1 MPVNRQTVRELSRTT
16 LYNIT
21 SSGQAWRAFLDA
33 AARLYKYSFPE
44 QVLIY
49 AQEPEAT
56 ACAAKEVWYTRMKRS
71 LRPDAQAI
79 ALPDPHSH
87 FGRLKY
93 VFDVRETQPLPG
105 APEFRQ
111 WSLPFEALERVTDRL
126 GQEYGISREPVVA
139 DRVYALVMNAP
150 RELYPMKLTA
160 MLRAA
165 DAEGRWS
172 GQDDAALARQF
183 HQLVADSAAYMVGV
197 RVGIGTGAVTSD
209 ALESITRFNSSG
221 LAALAGTYASRLAA
235 SVLRDV
241 ERAAR
246 ENDRLAFPAR
256 GVQNEG
262 REEFSHAAEAAKE
275 VQDNDIYNTERSAL
289 PGPDAGGTG
298 DSTGQIRPAAPP
310 IPGEKRPRSAEHPAA
325 GGRAEQPSGAD
336 RPSGARA
343 GGADDGASGTAHEA
357 AGQTDGPAWLG
368 RDDEQP
374 APAGG
379 GNGDGTD
386 LRQLS
391 LFPAEEEIQ
400 ETGRS
405 DTERPVSLSPDEI
418 DDILRCDREYKKGCK
433 KQDIESFFSTTM
445 DMQERKAFL
454 ADAMGHIYTEL
465 FIGNHRYGYCNRGNG
480 TVEFWRGG
488 YLSARAK
495 TTLTLLEVAER
506 AAQLIEQGTY
516 RREAPPAAF
525 PIVEDAREEQA
536 DGTEAPKTA
545 RAGFSEAEINAVL
558 CHGSGFSKGKFRIA
572 EWYGGKHTEKETA
585 DFLKHEYGVGGMT
598 WTFPDGTHGS
608 VDYNMYGRP
617 GISVIRGT
625 GMDAPYQLL
634 KWPEAARRIGRLVK
648 DGLYLTDE
656 EEQQYPEWKREKQAQ
671 KLKAVRRDAAREPPA
686 PQRPCAVDDTV
697 YLEDGKAFR
706 IVEISGDGVRLEDA
720 DFPLLM
726 RKESMEAFAALL
738 RADTRNAQFLPPGPA
753 SGQAMYTEAPRD
765 LSLPFSGDRY
775 LDLKDQY
782 NRYALGCGNDAYFLF
797 YDEDARVVSGALHT
811 KVLHADVPPLGEVD
825 VTGFL
830 KEQRPAYLKKLLCA
844 GVDTALFEPGA
855 GQPEPVRLC
864 RAAEALPRGGII
876 EIEGREHSITE
887 VNFMSRT
894 VILKD
899 MEPAPGQPRYTTM
912 DVSSAYDA
920 FQEDGQRMAELPQAA
935 QVQKDTPPVP
945 KLDYRYPTESASP
958 VGPKARFAL
967 NAAAIGTL
975 RRIEDE
981 GRMAT
986 AEEQGILA
994 RYVGWGGLADA
1005 FDGEKTEWEQEYAQ
1019 LKSLLDES
1027 EYMAARA
1034 STLTAFYTPPTV
1046 IRAMYSALERW
1057 GVTGGNILEP
1067 SMGVGAFFGCRPE
1080 QFDTNPT
1087 GLYGVELDHISAR
1100 IAGQLYQS
1108 AHIYACGYEKTAL
1121 PDSFF
1126 DCAVGNVPFGS
1137 FGVHDTRYDR
1147 EHWLIHDYFFGK
1159 TIDKVRVGGIIAF
1172 ITSSGT
1178 LDKASGNVRRYIA
1191 QRCEL
1196 IGAVRLPSDTFRQ
1209 SAGTE
1214 VTSDILF
1221 LQKRERMA
1229 DRDEPWLHVGKTGDG
1244 VPINQYFVEHPEMVL
1259 GDMVMESG
1267 PFGPRS
1273 VCRPR
1278 PGQDLGAALHAALEG
1293 LDARLPAALPLEQ
1306 AEQEIEVLPADPDVR
1321 NYSFTEVDGRLYFR
1335 ENSVMRAVELDGAN
1349 TRRVRELIALRGQ
1362 TRRLMQVQ
1370 LDGCGDAAVQ
1380 LEQDRLNR
1388 LYDNFVRRYGR
1399 INSRGNAGVFR
1410 DDSGYFLLCALEV
1423 FDDEGNFKCKSD
1435 MFTKRTI
1442 QARRPATEVG
1452 TASEA
1457 LAVSISERAC
1467 VDLPYMAQLLRTED
1481 QDGIIRALQGAIF
1494 RDPSRVREGIP
1505 ESGWVTADEYLSGNV
1520 REKLHTA
1527 QKAAEADAAYVVN
1540 VSALEQVQPAP
1551 VEAGDIEVH
1560 LGATWIPVDVVKD
1573 FMVELLE
1580 PSWNAAAVME
1590 VIYVSYTG
1598 QWNITNK
1605 AKGAAANVKANETY
1619 GTERING
1626 FHILEASLNMRTVKV
1641 YDTKYDTVS
1650 CREIRVLNKN
1660 ETILA
1665 QQKQDAMKQAFR
1677 DWLFKDPAR
1686 RERLVKLYNEKFN
1699 CLRGRAYDGS
1709 HISFH
1714 GMSPEIVLREHQ
1726 RNAVARILYGGNTL
1740 LAHVVGAGKTYTMA
1754 AAAMEA
1760 KRLGLCSKSLVVVP
1774 NHLTEQWGAE
1784 WLQLYPGANILVAT
1798 KVDFETANRKKFC
1811 GRIATGD
1818 YDAVIIGHSQLEKIP
1833 LSAERQAAMLQR
1845 QIDEITTQL
1854 GLMDRDTPR
1863 FTVKQMERTRKGLET
1878 RLERL
1883 NDDSR
1888 KDDVVTFEEL
1898 GIDRLFIDEAH
1909 NFKNLFLY
1917 TKLRNVA
1924 GVAQTEAKKSSDLFA
1939 KCQYLDELT
1948 GGRGVV
1954 FATGT
1959 PISNSMA
1966 ELYTMMRYL
1975 QYGMLQD
1982 RGLTLFDEWASTFGE
1997 VTTSVELKP
2006 EGTGYRMRTRFSR
2019 FYNLPELMALWRE
2032 AADIQTADMLNL
2044 PVPEVERKNVVVK
2057 PTNIQREMV
2066 AELGE
2071 RAEAVRNGNVDPSED
2086 NMLKITNDG
2095 RKLAL
2100 DQRLIDPL
2108 LPDEA
2113 GSKVNASVEEVFRLW
2128 QEFAS
2133 TKGTQL
2139 VFCDLS
2145 TPKAEKK
2152 IKCMTDGVAAVQAAA
2167 FSVYADVRDKLI
2179 GHGVPPGE
2187 IAFIHDADNE
2197 KKKAELFAKVR
2208 SGKVRILLGSTQKMG
2223 AGTNVQ
2229 TLLAAEHHLD
2239 VPWRPSDIEQREGR
2253 AIRQGNTN
2261 KKVFIHRYVTEGT
2274 FDSYSWQLIETKQRF
2289 ISQVMSGKAP
2299 SRSCEDLDE
2308 AVLSYGEIKALS
2320 TGNPHILEKV
2330 QLETDVTKLRLLKSS
2345 HVSQRY
2351 RLEDMLLLQYPQ
2363 QLLER
2368 RQKIGAIEKDI
2379 PRRDANTPEDREQ
2392 FFMTVMGREY
2402 TDKAAAGAELLALCQ
2417 TVVQRGEAMEIGSY
2431 RGFAMRL
2438 EYRAMEQAFVVG
2450 LRGTAVYFAELGT
2463 DVQGNLARLN
2473 NALNGMEA
2481 HLKKLTQE
2489 ISEIEKQQENTR
2501 QELEKPFAQEQ
2512 ELAEKEAR
2520 LSAVNALLNID
2531 GKNSIPDL
2539 MDDTLDIEPPQRAAK
2554 DYER

>member
-289 PGPDAGGTG
+289 PGSDAGGTG
-298 DSTGQIRPAAPP
+298 DSTGQIRPAAPQ
-310 IPGEKRPRSAEHPAA
+310 ISGEKRPRSAEHPAA
-325 GGRAEQPSGAD
+325 GGHAEQPSGTD

-405 DTERPVSLSPDEI
+405 GTERPVSLSPDEI

-598 WTFPDGTHGS
+598 WKFLDGTHGS

-617 GISVIRGT
+617 GISVIHGT

-671 KLKAVRRDAAREPPA
+671 KLKAVRRDAAREPPT

-738 RADTRNAQFLPPGPA
+738 RADTRNAQLLLPGPA
-753 SGQAMYTEAPRD
+753 GGQAVYTEAPRD

-811 KVLHADVPPLGEVD
+811 KVLHAHVPPLGEVD

-830 KEQRPAYLKKLLCA
+830 KEQWPAYLKKLLCA

-887 VNFMSRT
+887 VNFKSRT

-920 FQEDGQRMAELPQAA
+920 FQEDGRRMAELPQAA
-935 QVQKDTPPVP
+935 QVQKDTLPVP
-945 KLDYRYPTESASP
+945 KLDYRYPTENASP
-958 VGPKARFAL
+958 GGPKARFAL

-1005 FDGEKTEWEQEYAQ
+1005 FDREKTEWAQEYAQ

-1046 IRAMYSALERW
+1046 IRAMYGALERW

-1159 TIDKVRVGGIIAF
+1159 TIDKVRTGGIIAF

-1244 VPINQYFVEHPEMVL
+1244 VPINQYFAEHPEMVL

-1306 AEQEIEVLPADPDVR
+1306 AEQEIEMLPADPDVR

-1335 ENSVMRAVELDGAN
+1335 ENSVMRAVKLDGAN

-1481 QDGIIRALQGAIF
+1481 QDGIVRALQGAIF

-1573 FMVELLE
+1573 FMVELKIRDKSKAIIGQLRQTYNQ
-1580 PSWNAAAVME
+1580 SME
-1590 VIYVSYTG
+1590 YRLIQKYNSYLIGVHNYYSIATHVNIDIHEIAFDVKKSLYNRLKHRLQKKG
-1598 QWNITNK
+1598 KITNRYIK
-1605 AKGAAANVKANETY
+1605 EKY
-1619 GTERING
+1619 GTSREVRYLNGHAVVPIAYVQHRVPMDKKNKVNKYTPEGRAEIHKNLAGINMDVLYHLMNSPAGKQSVEYNDNRIALYVAQKGKCAVSGVELEANQVDCHHKKPLSLG
-1626 FHILEASLNMRTVKV
+1626 GDDSYKNLIIVSDVVHILVHSSNDRTIR
-1641 YDTKYDTVS
+1641 KYLEVFKP
-1650 CREIRVLNKN
+1650 NK
-1660 ETILA
+1660 
-1665 QQKQDAMKQAFR
+1665 K
-1677 DWLFKDPAR
+1677 
-1686 RERLVKLYNEKFN
+1686 
-1699 CLRGRAYDGS
+1699 
-1709 HISFH
+1709 
-1714 GMSPEIVLREHQ
+1714 
-1726 RNAVARILYGGNTL
+1726 
-1740 LAHVVGAGKTYTMA
+1740 
-1754 AAAMEA
+1754 
-1760 KRLGLCSKSLVVVP
+1760 
-1774 NHLTEQWGAE
+1774 
-1784 WLQLYPGANILVAT
+1784 
-1798 KVDFETANRKKFC
+1798 
-1811 GRIATGD
+1811 
-1818 YDAVIIGHSQLEKIP
+1818 QLEK
-1833 LSAERQAAMLQR
+1833 
-1845 QIDEITTQL
+1845 
-1854 GLMDRDTPR
+1854 
-1863 FTVKQMERTRKGLET
+1863 
-1878 RLERL
+1878 L
-1883 NDDSR
+1883 N
-1888 KDDVVTFEEL
+1888 K
-1898 GIDRLFIDEAH
+1898 
-1909 NFKNLFLY
+1909 
-1917 TKLRNVA
+1917 
-1924 GVAQTEAKKSSDLFA
+1924 
-1939 KCQYLDELT
+1939 
-1948 GGRGVV
+1948 
-1954 FATGT
+1954 
-1959 PISNSMA
+1959 
-1966 ELYTMMRYL
+1966 
-1975 QYGMLQD
+1975 
-1982 RGLTLFDEWASTFGE
+1982 
-1997 VTTSVELKP
+1997 
-2006 EGTGYRMRTRFSR
+2006 
-2019 FYNLPELMALWRE
+2019 
-2032 AADIQTADMLNL
+2032 L

-2057 PTNIQREMV
+2057 PTDIQREMV

-2351 RLEDMLLLQYPQ
+2351 RLEDMLLLEYPQ

-2392 FFMTVMGREY
+2392 FSMTVMGREY

-2450 LRGTAVYFAELGT
+2450 LRGAAVYFAELGT